1 MRPLGLL
8 LNDQAVVIDSLPD
21 GHWADIFQGIINEQG
36 LPFVYFAELRGAL
49 QYMTESSAREL
60 DGMYFD
66 VKSEKNDH
74 LIDSIGPFLVKI
86 TYYDMMTSRIKK
98 GIWRTIWQISEGEVY
113 RKLAVCLSDPLES
126 GGWPMGDALNDL
138 KYDKMLEEIY
148 DEMYK
153 RDSE

>member
-1 MRPLGLL
+1 M
-8 LNDQAVVIDSLPD
+8 NHMNNQTVVIDSLPD

-36 LPFVYFAELRGAL
+36 LPFVYFAELGGAL
-49 QYMTESSAREL
+49 QYMTESSARKL

-74 LIDSIGPFLVKI
+74 LIDSVGPFLVKVEF
-86 TYYDMMTSRIKK
+86 RIKG
-98 GIWRTIWQISEGEVY
+98 GIWRTIWQISEGKVY

-138 KYDKMLEEIY
+138 KYDKMLEGAY
-148 DEMYK
+148 DEIYK